1 MVIFHSYVSLPE
13 GKTNKYTHK
22 TTWLDVKPPSHVFS
36 IYIYIYIIYTY
47 SRYCCSHAHDWTGFQ
62 KIGFHSQ
69 GWPIFRQDLCPGFV
83 LNDPPQTPWFS
94 RGFTHIYVC
103 LQMWLCV
110 HMYNMYVY
118 NMYIYI
124 YVYVHAYIYI
134 YIILYII
141 LRTIEEVFYLTG
153 KKQKI
158 SFMLSH
164 R

>member
-1 MVIFHSYVSLPE
+1 MLVYQR
-13 GKTNKYTHK
+13 
-22 TTWLDVKPPSHVFS
+22 VKQINIHIKQHDLMWNQPAMCFL
-36 IYIYIYIIYTY
+36 YIYIIYTY

-124 YVYVHAYIYI
+124 CVCTCIYI
-134 YIILYII
+134 YNIIYN
-141 LRTIEEVFYLTG
+141 IEDDWGGVLSHG
-153 KKQKI
+153 KKTKNKFHVI
-158 SFMLSH
+158 P
-164 R
+164 

>member
-1 MVIFHSYVSLPE
+1 MTWCE
-13 GKTNKYTHK
+13 
-22 TTWLDVKPPSHVFS
+22 TTQPCVF
-36 IYIYIYIIYTY
+36 YIYIIYTY

-83 LNDPPQTPWFS
+83 LNDPP
-94 RGFTHIYVC
+94 RHHGLVGDLHIS
-103 LQMWLCV
+103 
-110 HMYNMYVY
+110 MYVY
-118 NMYIYI
+118 KCDYVYICIICMCIICIYI
-124 YVYVHAYIYI
+124 CVCTCI

-158 SFMLSH
+158 SFMFSH

>member
-1 MVIFHSYVSLPE
+1 M
-13 GKTNKYTHK
+13 
-22 TTWLDVKPPSHVFS
+22 WFS
-36 IYIYIYIIYTY
+36 IVMLVYQRVKQINIHIKQHDLMWNHPAMCFLYIIYTY

-94 RGFTHIYVC
+94 RGFTHVYVC

-110 HMYNMYVY
+110 HVYNMYVY
-118 NMYIYI
+118 NMYI

-134 YIILYII
+134 VLYII

-158 SFMLSH
+158 SFMFSH

>member
-1 MVIFHSYVSLPE
+1 MTWCE
-13 GKTNKYTHK
+13 
-22 TTWLDVKPPSHVFS
+22 TTQPCVF
-36 IYIYIYIIYTY
+36 YIYIIHTY

-83 LNDPPQTPWFS
+83 LNDPPQTPWFR
-94 RGFTHIYVC
+94 RGFTHVYVC
-103 LQMWLCV
+103 D
-110 HMYNMYVY
+110 YVY
-118 NMYIYI
+118 ICIICMCIICIYI
-124 YVYVHAYIYI
+124 YMCMYMHI

-164 R
+164 RYILKKLVLFGTCG